1 MIRVVIVDDCEEFSN
16 EIYNITKQYYEDKRI
31 AASIRIYNKSQ
42 MLKYD
47 LSEQIRYDIYFLDIE
62 MPEINGLQL
71 AKEIRKTDENAII
84 IFVTSYLKYS
94 IVGYELGIYRYI
106 PKDNISKKL
115 VPALESASREVN
127 RATEQVYIV
136 STNTKCEK
144 IKYEDMLYIYKDR
157 KYSII
162 CCDNAAY
169 KVRKSLRQVY
179 EELNQYGQKQFIF
192 IERGY
197 IANIVQIKKVQ
208 NGEVIMQ
215 NGELLNIGRS
225 FYSTVKQEVA
235 EYWSGM

>member
-1 MIRVVIVDDCEEFSN
+1 
-16 EIYNITKQYYEDKRI
+16 
-31 AASIRIYNKSQ
+31 

-47 LSEQIRYDIYFLDIE
+47 LSEKIRYDIYFLDIE

-115 VPALESASREVN
+115 IPALESASQEVGRE
-127 RATEQVYIV
+127 TEQLYIV
-136 STNTKCEK
+136 STNTRCEK
-144 IKYEDMLYIYKDR
+144 IRYEDMLYIYKDR

-162 CCDNAAY
+162 CCDNATY

-179 EELNQYGQKQFIF
+179 EELNRSGQKQFIF

-215 NGELLNIGRS
+215 NGEILNIGRS
-225 FYSTVKQEVA
+225 FYSVVKQEVA

>member
-1 MIRVVIVDDCEEFSN
+1 MIKVVIVDDCEEFSD
-16 EIYNITKQYYEDKRI
+16 EIYSITKKYYEEKRI
-31 AASIRIYNKSQ
+31 AASIQIYNKSQ

-47 LSEQIRYDIYFLDIE
+47 LNEKIRYDIYFLDIE

-115 VPALESASREVN
+115 IPALESASRELS

-136 STNTKCEK
+136 STNTRCEK

-162 CCDNAAY
+162 CCDNATY

-179 EELNQYGQKQFIF
+179 EELNQSGQKQFIF

-225 FYSTVKQEVA
+225 FYSMVKQEVA

>member
-1 MIRVVIVDDCEEFSN
+1 MIKIVIVDDCEKFSD
-16 EIYNITKQYYEDKRI
+16 EIYSITKKYYEDKKI
-31 AASIRIYNKSQ
+31 SASIQIYNKSQ

-47 LSEQIRYDIYFLDIE
+47 LSEKIIYDIYFLDIE
-62 MPEINGLQL
+62 MPEINGIQL
-71 AKEIRKTDENAII
+71 AKEIRKADEKAII
-84 IFVTSYLKYS
+84 IFITSHLKYA

-115 VPALESASREVN
+115 IPALESASEELGKV
-127 RATEQVYIV
+127 TEQVYIV
-136 STNTKCEK
+136 STNTKYEK

-162 CCDNAAY
+162 CCDNATY
-169 KVRKSLRQVY
+169 KVRKSLQQVC
-179 EELNQYGQKQFIF
+179 EELNQSGQKQFIF

-215 NGELLNIGRS
+215 NGEVLNIGRS
-225 FYSTVKQEVA
+225 YYSSVKQEIA
-235 EYWSGM
+235 EYWSGE